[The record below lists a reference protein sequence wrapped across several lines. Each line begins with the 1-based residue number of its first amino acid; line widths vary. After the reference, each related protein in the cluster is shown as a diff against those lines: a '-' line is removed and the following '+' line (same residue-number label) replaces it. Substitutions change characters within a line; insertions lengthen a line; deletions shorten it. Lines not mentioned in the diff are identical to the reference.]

1 MPTVPVHRLSG
12 EQSGEVTLSA
22 EVFEQ
27 SPNEALLHQVMVAEL
42 ANRRRG
48 TASTKTRGEVRGGGR
63 KPWRQKGTGR
73 ARVGSRRS
81 PIWVGGG
88 IVHGPRPRSYQ
99 QATPRKMKE
108 QALRTALSTRCEAG
122 EITVIEDL
130 RLQEAKTGELARLLA
145 PLELPGRALV
155 VLAQSDPSV
164 ELAARNLA
172 GIRITLPEELSAYQV
187 LHCNRLVLTQAALA
201 RVEELLQ

>member
-1 MPTVPVHRLSG
+1 MATVPVHNLSG

-27 SPNEALLHQVMVAEL
+27 SPNAALIHQVMLAEL

-48 TASTKTRGEVRGGGR
+48 TACTKTRGEVRGGGR

-81 PIWVGGG
+81 PIWTGGG

-99 QATPRKMKE
+99 QATPRKMRE
-108 QALRTALSTRCEAG
+108 QALRIALSARCEAG
-122 EITVIEDL
+122 EITVVQDL
-130 RLQEAKTGELARLLA
+130 RLQDAKTRELVRLLA
-145 PLELPGRALV
+145 PLELPKRALL
-155 VLAQSDPSV
+155 VLAESDASV

-172 GIRITLPEELSAYQV
+172 GISVALPEELSAYQV
-187 LHCNRLVLTQAALA
+187 LHCHRVVLTQSALA
-201 RVEELLQ
+201 RVEEML